1 MQKLGFRP
9 EYDGAQDYDLV
20 LRAVTEL
27 GIPTN
32 PAKEMAIAHVPKIL
46 YHWRC
51 HASSTAENPRSKEYA
66 YEAGR
71 RALQSH
77 IDRNNIPGKAVHLKH
92 VGFYQ
97 VEYSEDVFAA
107 RKDIG
112 AIGSALTKKGK
123 IVSGRMDEEGNVY
136 YKGLSKHFSGYLHRA
151 VLTQSAEAID
161 IRSMVV
167 REELRGLFKEITG
180 VTYRK
185 IPGTQIFDVSTLPE
199 GTNYKE
205 LSIKLSKEIRRRGY
219 RLQWYRRDNG

>member
-1 MQKLGFRP
+1 M
-9 EYDGAQDYDLV
+9 
-20 LRAVTEL
+20 
-27 GIPTN
+27 
-32 PAKEMAIAHVPKIL
+32 
-46 YHWRC
+46 
-51 HASSTAENPRSKEYA
+51 
-66 YEAGR
+66 
-71 RALQSH
+71 
-77 IDRNNIPGKAVHLKH
+77 
-92 VGFYQ
+92 
-97 VEYSEDVFAA
+97 
-107 RKDIG
+107 
-112 AIGSALTKKGK
+112 
-123 IVSGRMDEEGNVY
+123 Y

-180 VTYRK
+180 VTYRR